1 MEGQDQRLLHNL
13 LHNSHE
19 QEGRAK
25 VENRIVPEDYKLN
38 CGADIVVRNV
48 VPYLLPAL
56 RCPNED
62 EDDDNGG
69 EDEDSRGEGEDEDSN
84 DFDESDAGEED
95 A

>member
-1 MEGQDQRLLHNL
+1 M
-13 LHNSHE
+13 SK
-19 QEGRAK
+19 RAK

-62 EDDDNGG
+62 EDEDDDNGG